1 MLTDEGI
8 EVADLIRGE
17 RQMSRIPLELR
28 HGGGSRRYGDA
39 RHSQKNPRDS
49 RQYAAIAKRVF

>member
-17 RQMSRIPLELR
+17 RQMSRIPLELGR
-28 HGGGSRRYGDA
+28 GGSRGYGYA
-39 RHSQKNPRDS
+39 RHPQKKPCDS
-49 RQYAAIAKRVF
+49 GQYAATAKRVF